1 MIVADHAYARRSCTN
16 KPNELR
22 EYAETRPSK
31 AATRWRPRTRVKVHS
46 WLLVSHG
53 LDNSW
58 PVCVIALPT
67 IVVVILGRRMCRVS
81 ELAVRRAALPC
92 LQVVFSTSIY
102 INWLRRVYCGHNE
115 RLQKTWWCVRVFV
128 CIACDLL
135 HEIAGNWSG
144 GYEAFTKYKIVQL
157 SVDEYIVYYLI
168 TGT

>member
-22 EYAETRPSK
+22 VYAETRLGIPSHPTRPSK

-58 PVCVIALPT
+58 PLCVIALPT

-92 LQVVFSTSIY
+92 LQVFSTSIY
-102 INWLRRVYCGHNE
+102 KISTNSDEFIVDIMNGFRRHDDVWECLFVLLVICCT
-115 RLQKTWWCVRVFV
+115 RLQGTGQGDMK
-128 CIACDLL
+128 LL
-135 HEIAGNWSG
+135 PSTSL
-144 GYEAFTKYKIVQL
+144 FS
-157 SVDEYIVYYLI
+157 SV
-168 TGT
+168 